1 MLVPRLFGL
10 WAILASGRA
19 IAGYWLITLNTSLHW
34 SFRDRLEGWRSVPP
48 KQEELSARLVVAW
61 LALAFSREHLG
72 LLQSF

>member
-1 MLVPRLFGL
+1 L

-34 SFRDRLEGWRSVPP
+34 SFRDRLEVPP

-61 LALAFSREHLG
+61 LALAFSHEHLG
-72 LLQSF
+72 LLQSS